1 MIFLLSGCGFSLK
14 QENIN
19 LENFPIFMTN
29 LPADN
34 ASAEILISKLKR
46 LNVQTS
52 NFDKDL
58 ERTMPWLEIGEEGF
72 QSFPITI
79 NSSARA
85 AQYELE
91 LSLDVKFSLSKN
103 ELIPLERFTV
113 SRDFLENVQNINGS
127 QEEIDLILHE
137 MRVELASVVIR
148 RLAAAL
154 RATSLK

>member
-1 MIFLLSGCGFSLK
+1 
-14 QENIN
+14 
-19 LENFPIFMTN
+19 MTN
-29 LPADN
+29 LPANN

-58 ERTMPWLEIGEEGF
+58 ERTMPWLEIGKEGF

-127 QEEIDLILHE
+127 QDEIDLIVHE
-137 MRVELASVVIR
+137 MRSELASVVIR

>member
-1 MIFLLSGCGFSLK
+1 
-14 QENIN
+14 
-19 LENFPIFMTN
+19 MTN
-29 LPADN
+29 LPANN

>member
-1 MIFLLSGCGFSLK
+1 
-14 QENIN
+14 
-19 LENFPIFMTN
+19 MTN

-58 ERTMPWLEIGEEGF
+58 ERTMPWLEIGKEGF

-127 QEEIDLILHE
+127 QDEIDLILHE
-137 MRVELASVVIR
+137 MRGELASVVIR